1 MDNTTI
7 IGASGTLIML
17 IGFLLNQKNIW
28 KNSDIR
34 YDAANLVGSVLLI
47 NYAILLHS
55 LPFAVLNFV
64 WAAASFKDVMKSFKK
79 SAMDQNEKYLK
90 FIKPIAWDEVFNLWE
105 ENEAKQEYWIAHYK
119 KRGFNSWKE
128 WRADTIKAIDSRNK
142 TWELHEIVN
151 PMEYVPRFF
160 GGPFRSWIKNVYQGK
175 KTLSFSEI
183 ANNPQIQKNIAASK
197 IIENFP
203 SDNFFIGLK
212 TIDGIVVIEGMHRC
226 CAIALAAKKKKTLNI
241 RANIAI
247 SVFPDKNIPLFGS
260 LNSPT

>member
-1 MDNTTI
+1 
-7 IGASGTLIML
+7 
-17 IGFLLNQKNIW
+17 
-28 KNSDIR
+28 
-34 YDAANLVGSVLLI
+34 
-47 NYAILLHS
+47 
-55 LPFAVLNFV
+55 
-64 WAAASFKDVMKSFKK
+64 
-79 SAMDQNEKYLK
+79 MDQNEKYLK

-183 ANNPQIQKNIAASK
+183 ANNPQIQKK
-197 IIENFP
+197 LEKYYMKENWWLQL
-203 SDNFFIGLK
+203 DKNYLLK
-212 TIDGIVVIEGMHRC
+212 TNPLIEFLRFMYFMWESMYLKRRFL
-226 CAIALAAKKKKTLNI
+226 I
-241 RANIAI
+241 
-247 SVFPDKNIPLFGS
+247 
-260 LNSPT
+260 